1 MNDNSKSILIP
12 NKALISIKEARKIL
26 GKEAKTLSDKE
37 ITQILAHME
46 KMAEIGLKIAQ
57 DRKSVVV

>member
-37 ITQILAHME
+37 ITQILAHM
-46 KMAEIGLKIAQ
+46 G
-57 DRKSVVV
+57 